1 MVNLIHNA
9 IQYSD
14 KKTKVKI
21 EGYVKERAIFIG
33 QDSGIGIEVNEI
45 ENIFR
50 DFIALISL
58 IVKKLEGLVWDFQL
72 LHIIN
77 LHNGKI
83 EVQSKIGKGSE
94 FILIIPGM
102 IKKIIGL
109 ILILNFSYSSIEI
122 SGDARFRPRYDIKEY

>member
-21 EGYVKERAIFIG
+21 EGYVKKKELYLSV

-45 ENIFR
+45 ENIFKR
-50 DFIALISL
+50 FYCVDKSHSKETGGTGLGLS
-58 IVKKLEGLVWDFQL
+58 IVR
-72 LHIIN
+72 HIIN

-83 EVQSKIGKGSE
+83 EVQSKIGKGSK
-94 FILIIPGM
+94 FILIIPKGEM
-102 IKKIIGL
+102 V
-109 ILILNFSYSSIEI
+109 
-122 SGDARFRPRYDIKEY
+122 